1 MTELITA
8 VYERGIL
15 RPLTPLSLAEKQTVK
30 LQIVA
35 DNGAAQVIHGLVAAG
50 LITPPPGTTDQSPVT
65 IQERHEMANRI
76 GRAVKQPLS
85 QIILSERDK
94 T

>member
-1 MTELITA
+1 MELITA

-15 RPLTPLSLAEKQTVK
+15 RPLTPLSLAEEQTVR
-30 LQIVA
+30 LQIVT
-35 DNGAAQVIHGLVAAG
+35 DPGVAQVIQGLIAAD

-65 IQERHEMANRI
+65 TKERQEMANRI

-85 QIILSERDK
+85 QIILSERDE